1 MITKKIILGVI
12 LLCLITASGCGNLKV
27 NEVQGISIFNKD
39 MNIKTEYIPEEKIHL
54 KDIIGGE
61 ISEQIAV
68 IMENG
73 SVNILS
79 SNVYIDADRASVFL
93 IGDDK
98 KKISDVKGIYLS
110 DEFYGN
116 TQAYYDA
123 LDYLENDKRI
133 MVVLLDGFS
142 YEQYKIAQE
151 RDLLKFLNQYFVREV
166 LSVYTPVTNAGFAAI
181 LTGETPDINGIHNRD
196 NRAMKVGSIFD
207 YTLKNNKK
215 AILIEADIKILNTE
229 IEAELNLDMNK
240 DGDIDDEIFQSTLK
254 ASKEDYDLIFVH
266 FHGIDNRGHA
276 YGPMSEESLKYI
288 KNVDEYLDE
297 ISQIWDGP
305 MIMASDHGMHT
316 EEDRGNHGKC
326 IYEDMVIPYFHKE

>member
-1 MITKKIILGVI
+1 MKKIILGIIV
-12 LLCLITASGCGNLKV
+12 LCLITTIGCRKFKV
-27 NEVQGISIFNKD
+27 NEIQGISIFNKD
-39 MNIKTEYIPEEKIHL
+39 MNIKTEYIPEEKTHL
-54 KDIIGGE
+54 KDITGGE
-61 ISEQIAV
+61 ITEQIAV

-93 IGDDK
+93 LGEDN
-98 KKISDVKGIYLS
+98 KKINNLKGIYLS
-110 DEFYGN
+110 DEFFSN
-116 TQAYYDA
+116 TQAYYDS
-123 LDYLENDKRI
+123 LGYLERDERV

-142 YEQYKIAQE
+142 YEQYKVVEE
-151 RDLLKFLNQYFVREV
+151 RGLVNYLNKYFVREV

-196 NRAMKVGSIFD
+196 NRAMKIASIFD

-215 AILIEADIKILNTE
+215 AILIEADMKILNTE
-229 IEAELNLDMNK
+229 IEPELNLDMNK
-240 DGDIDDEIFQSTLK
+240 DGDIDDEIYQSTLE

-276 YGPMSEESLKYI
+276 YGPKSNKSLEYI
-288 KNVDEYLDE
+288 KKIDEYLKE
-297 ISQIWDGP
+297 ISQVWDGP
-305 MIMASDHGMHT
+305 MIISSDHGMHD

-326 IYEDMVIPYFHKE
+326 LYEDMVIPYFHKEY